1 MIIKKNQLL
10 FIFLVS
16 PLVVFWTYIGFVY
29 GLSLKSLYLTNLRD
43 IEYFPVVYALSE
55 LKLNP
60 SFLDN
65 LNPDG
70 LIGFPIVPLIVHSF
84 FYKIFGIYSF
94 VFLAVFFKLIF
105 FLILIKFLNEIFID
119 SSKSLLFIFLILIFI
134 EIGNISSLY
143 LNIAILQNLVSTLI
157 ENFGTRFPRPLVS
170 AVIFFYTFKILS
182 NFEFQNYEKKN
193 YLYSIKLG
201 LCFGLLLNSFF
212 YHFVNFSFLLFLLIV
227 KEYFNFFKI
236 NKNFIKNALC
246 SFFIFFIFLL
256 IFYIQQIYIEPD
268 WAKRIGVIY
277 ITAQQKLF
285 LISYYFRNLVR
296 IEFLFPL
303 LISIILFIN
312 SNYFLKEKNLKK
324 KNIIFFFI
332 ICSIV
337 TPIVFILFS
346 PKIVSLHHFIQIL
359 KFSVI
364 FYILIESY
372 ELISFLFSKIHVGEV
387 LKKNFIVIV
396 AIVFFIV
403 GFYNKLNIFNN
414 KSEKFEDLVS
424 VEKYLLKE
432 NIKDKKL
439 KLFTN
444 DLKISNLWLNY
455 NNRGLIISDGFTN
468 SLTNDQ
474 IEYNFVNSMKV
485 FGLNDYDFKKFIS
498 FEKSQYRNSFFM
510 NVFNYRYLANSLTT
524 YSPLSN
530 YDEEIKN
537 KIVNTSPFRVQSQ
550 ILPND
555 EKAKFLNMFQIHKI
569 NESLFPD
576 YIILNPKTLYNELPI
591 KNKIFELIISNGT
604 YKIYKKIN

>member
-1 MIIKKNQLL
+1 MIIKKNQIL
-10 FIFLVS
+10 FIFLVL
-16 PLVVFWTYIGFVY
+16 PLIVFWIYIGFVY

-60 SFLDN
+60 SFLEN

-70 LIGFPIVPLIVHSF
+70 LIGFPVVPLIVHSF

-94 VFLAVFFKLIF
+94 VFLEIFFKLIF

-134 EIGNISSLY
+134 EIGNFSSFY
-143 LNIAILQNLVSTLI
+143 LNIALLQNLVSTLI

-182 NFEFQNYEKKN
+182 NFELQNFEKKN

-212 YHFVNFSFLLFLLIV
+212 YHFVNFSFLLFLLIT
-227 KEYFNFFKI
+227 KQYFNFFKI
-236 NKNFIKNALC
+236 NNNFIKNALC

-256 IFYIQQIYIEPD
+256 IFYLQQLHIEQD
-268 WAKRIGVIY
+268 WAERIGVVY
-277 ITAQQKLF
+277 ITTQQKLF
-285 LISYYFRNLVR
+285 LTSYYLRNLVR
-296 IEFLFPL
+296 IDFLFLL

-312 SNYFLKEKNLKK
+312 SNYFLKEQNLKK

-332 ICSIV
+332 ICSIIS
-337 TPIVFILFS
+337 PIVFIFVS

-359 KFSVI
+359 KFSII

-372 ELISFLFSKIHVGEV
+372 ELIFFLFSKIYIG
-387 LKKNFIVIV
+387 KDIKNYFIIVV

-403 GFYNKLNIFNN
+403 GFYNKINIFNS
-414 KSEKFEDLVS
+414 KSENFKDLVS
-424 VEKYLLKE
+424 TEKYLLKE
-432 NIKDKKL
+432 NIKSKKL

-444 DLKISNLWLNY
+444 DIAISNLWLNY
-455 NNRGLIISDGFTN
+455 NNRGLIISDGFVT

-474 IEYNFVNSMKV
+474 IEYNFINSMKV
-485 FGLNDYDFKKFIS
+485 LGLNNDEFKKFIS
-498 FEKSQYRNSFFM
+498 FGKSEYRNSFFM
-510 NVFNYRYLANSLTT
+510 GIFNYRYLANSLIT
-524 YSPLSN
+524 YSALNN
-530 YDEEIKN
+530 YDDEIKK
-537 KIVNTSPFRVQSQ
+537 KIINTSPFRVQSQ
-550 ILPND
+550 VVPND
-555 EKAKFLNMFQIHKI
+555 EKEKFLNMFNNHKI
-569 NESLFPD
+569 NESFFPD
-576 YIILNPKTLYNELPI
+576 YVIINHENLTTEFLV
-591 KNKIFELIISNGT
+591 KNKIFELIISNHT